1 MLSTCKQE
9 TISSLKFANRI
20 KTIKTASL
28 QNVKKMNELGV
39 NKFMYQTLKAS
50 FQTCEEKLQKI
61 KNLVDINGSKMT
73 KEEIVDFI
81 KSIIYAEEKYSS
93 EN

>member
-1 MLSTCKQE
+1 
-9 TISSLKFANRI
+9 
-20 KTIKTASL
+20 
-28 QNVKKMNELGV
+28 MNELGV